1 MKTTIITILASTLL
15 IVVGFNSTA
24 KNSGQEPPLKKQTTC
39 EKMLFM
45 APNFSLVNEST
56 VYFKPFPS
64 DSTFI
69 LACNKKEEI
78 IVDENEESKKPDTK
92 EKVNQPI
99 IGGFLGMIL
108 FEPNFLNTNQSNNP
122 NKG

>member
-1 MKTTIITILASTLL
+1 MNQQFILNHSLQTLH
-15 IVVGFNSTA
+15 
-24 KNSGQEPPLKKQTTC
+24 
-39 EKMLFM
+39 
-45 APNFSLVNEST
+45 
-56 VYFKPFPS
+56 
-64 DSTFI
+64 FI

-78 IVDENEESKKPDTK
+78 SVDENEESKKPDTK

>member
-45 APNFSLVNEST
+45 APNFSPVNELT

-64 DSTFI
+64 DSIFI

-78 IVDENEESKKPDTK
+78 SVDENEESKKPDTK